1 MTDWMTDE
9 ILEETREFLRS
20 DPDGDRRAK
29 LASLL
34 GVTTYKARQLIRK
47 AAVSG
52 PTWGIFDL
60 ETTKLEGHFGRLLC
74 GSVLSYP
81 AMEMVTHSWPNYE
94 GDFSDGDDSKLAIA
108 IRDEI
113 EKHTISCGYFSKGFD
128 IGFLNARLLYH
139 GERLLQ
145 PMLHHDPIWG
155 FKGWRGVRIGS
166 ASMKNVAEYLGLPAK
181 EAPPKEVWVK
191 AGMGNKAAL
200 DIIVSRC
207 ESDVRLTWD
216 IAQYCLANRL
226 LKTPIQMYP

>member
-9 ILEETREFLRS
+9 ILEEAREFLRN
-20 DPDGDRRAK
+20 DPEGDKRAQ

-34 GVTTYKARQLIRK
+34 SVTEYKARQLIRK

-81 AMEMVTHSWPNYE
+81 SMDMVTHKWPDYE
-94 GDFSDGDDSKLAIA
+94 SDFSDGDDSGLAVA

-128 IGFLNARLLYH
+128 IGFLNARLLFH
-139 GERLLQ
+139 GERLLN

-155 FKGWRGVRIGS
+155 FKGWRGVKIGS

-200 DIIVSRC
+200 DIIISRC